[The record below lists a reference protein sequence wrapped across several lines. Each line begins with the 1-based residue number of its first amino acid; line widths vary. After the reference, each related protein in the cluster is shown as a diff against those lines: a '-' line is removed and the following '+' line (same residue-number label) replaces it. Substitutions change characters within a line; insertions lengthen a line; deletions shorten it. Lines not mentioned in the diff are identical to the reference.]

1 MKRNQAIRV
10 WSRLRE
16 GYLAKTAA
24 AAAFISCSPVLSVL
38 ARSSDY
44 TTEESLTGADWPW
57 TKFLKSLAGQLSGP
71 VPMILGILGI
81 VGAGLALFSG
91 NHGGGTQKFIVLIFA
106 ISICLFAPGLI
117 SMVSTGAGYSAGL
130 TIFP

>member
-1 MKRNQAIRV
+1 MKRNQATRE

-24 AAAFISCSPVLSVL
+24 AAAVISCSPVLSAF
-38 ARSSDY
+38 ARSDTY
-44 TTEESLTGADWPW
+44 VTEGNANDWPW
-57 TKFLKSLAGQLSGP
+57 TTFLKSLAGQLSGP

-106 ISICLFAPGLI
+106 ISICLFAPNFILMIGD
-117 SMVSTGAGYSAGL
+117 SAQYSAGL

>member
-1 MKRNQAIRV
+1 MKRNQATRV
-10 WSRLRE
+10 WSHLRE

-24 AAAFISCSPVLSVL
+24 AAAFISCSPVLSAF
-38 ARSSDY
+38 ARSDTY
-44 TTEESLTGADWPW
+44 VTEGSADDWPW
-57 TKFLKSLAGQLSGP
+57 TTFLKSLAGQLSGP

-106 ISICLFAPGLI
+106 ISICLFAPSFIKMIGD
-117 SMVSTGAGYSAGL
+117 SAQYSAGL

>member
-1 MKRNQAIRV
+1 MKRNQATRV

-57 TKFLKSLAGQLSGP
+57 TKFLKNLAGQLSGP
-71 VPMILGILGI
+71 IPMVLGILGI

-91 NHGGGTQKFIVLIFA
+91 HPGGGTQKFIVLIFA
-106 ISICLFAPGLI
+106 ISICLFAPTFI
-117 SMVSTGAGYSAGL
+117 TYVSDSANTAGL

>member
-1 MKRNQAIRV
+1 MKRNQATCV

-24 AAAFISCSPVLSVL
+24 AAAFISCSPVLS
-38 ARSSDY
+38 AFAQDDGTYTASDW
-44 TTEESLTGADWPW
+44 DWPW
-57 TKFLKSLAGQLSGP
+57 TKFLKNLAGQLSGP
-71 VPMILGILGI
+71 IPMVLGILGI

-106 ISICLFAPGLI
+106 ISICLFAPTFI
-117 SMVSTGAGYSAGL
+117 TYVSDSANTAGL